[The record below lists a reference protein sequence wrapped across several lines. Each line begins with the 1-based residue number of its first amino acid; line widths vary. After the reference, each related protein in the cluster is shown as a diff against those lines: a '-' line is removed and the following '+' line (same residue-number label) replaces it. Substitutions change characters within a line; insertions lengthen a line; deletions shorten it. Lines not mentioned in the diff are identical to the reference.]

1 MLVITRRKN
10 ESIAIDESLTVVVL
24 DIHFDKVRLGISC
37 PSELP
42 VYRRE
47 TLQSGEIGSF
57 LSYGGDT
64 SSMKVFSRKKN
75 ESLCIGSDITIMVV
89 EIRGDKVRLGI
100 EYPKEIIVHRKEV
113 YDAIKSL
120 EQKPAQ
126 SPPEET

>member
-10 ESIAIDESLTVVVL
+10 ESIVIDESLTVVVL
-24 DIHFDKVRLGISC
+24 DVRVDKVRLGISC

-42 VYRRE
+42 VYMRE

-113 YDAIKSL
+113 YDAIKGL